1 MIDMFSYYISRS
13 WIFHSIRTLLTL
25 LLLLSTVGLTVTGC
39 AQIPAGDS
47 QPRHEF
53 ITLATTT
60 STYDSGLLDKLLPV
74 FTAKTGIEVRVLSM
88 GTGQAL
94 ETGKRGDA
102 DVLLVHDRH
111 SELQL
116 VEGGYFTD
124 REDAMY
130 NDFILVGPPEDPAG
144 VKSVKSVLDAFEKI
158 AKTETGFASRGDD
171 SGTHRMELFLW
182 EQAGAGVSGDWYFS
196 LGQGMGDTLI
206 VADDVFIYALTDR
219 GTYLAMR
226 DKLDLVVIL
235 EGDPLL
241 FNQYGIMAVN
251 PEMHDHVKYESAL
264 ELINYFMSSE
274 GQELIAGFQI
284 GGESL
289 FFPGLG
295 LEE

>member
-39 AQIPAGDS
+39 AQIPAVDS

-60 STYDSGLLDKLLPV
+60 STYDSGLLDELLPV
-74 FTAKTGIEVRVLSM
+74 FTAKTGIEVRVISM

-116 VEGGYFTD
+116 VEEGYFTD
-124 REDAMY
+124 RKDVMH

-144 VKSVKSVLDAFEKI
+144 VKSVISILDAFEKI

-171 SGTHRMELFLW
+171 SGTHRLELFLW
-182 EQAGAGVSGDWYFS
+182 EQAGVGAFSNWYFS

-206 VADDVFIYALTDR
+206 VADDMLNYALTDR

-226 DKLDLVVIL
+226 DKLDLVIIL
-235 EGDPLL
+235 ESDPLL
-241 FNQYGIMAVN
+241 FNQYGIMMVN
-251 PEMHDHVKYESAL
+251 PEVHGYVKYESAL
-264 ELINYFMSSE
+264 KLINFFMSPQ
-274 GQELIAGFQI
+274 GQELIEGFQI
-284 GGESL
+284 DGESL
-289 FFPGLG
+289 FFPGMG
-295 LEE
+295 LDK